1 MFSGLQYFNMLEF
14 IIEHFFTDRNLYN
27 VRKKNLSIILKFDE
41 ARMTTSQPLSYKTIT
56 SMFKL
61 DSIKYLPLG

>member
-27 VRKKNLSIILKFDE
+27 VRNKLSIILKLDE